1 MIDVEN
7 EIFSAVAEV
16 VRAVYPNIYMTGE
29 YVKSPSSFPCVSLVE
44 ISNAV
49 YRNSSTTTVEEN
61 HAAVT
66 YEVNVYSNKSKGKKA
81 ECREIMNVIDTKLAE
96 IGFTRMMLE
105 PVPNMEDAT
114 IYRMLGRYRAVV
126 GADHTIYRR

>member
-7 EIFSAVAEV
+7 EIFSEISTV
-16 VRAVYPNIYMTGE
+16 VRAAYPDIFMTGE

-49 YRNSSTTTVEEN
+49 YRNSSTTSVEEN

-81 ECREIMNVIDTKLAE
+81 QCREIMNVIDTRLAE

-126 GADHTIYRR
+126 GEDHTIYRR

>member
-7 EIFSAVAEV
+7 EIFSEILTV
-16 VRAVYPNIYMTGE
+16 VRAAYPDIFMTGE

-49 YRNSSTTTVEEN
+49 YRNSSTTSVEEN

-81 ECREIMNVIDTKLAE
+81 QCREIMNVIDTRLAE

-126 GADHTIYRR
+126 GEDHTIYRR

>member
-7 EIFSAVAEV
+7 EIFSEISTV
-16 VRAVYPNIYMTGE
+16 VRAAYPDIFMTGE

-49 YRNSSTTTVEEN
+49 YRNSSTTSVEEN

-81 ECREIMNVIDTKLAE
+81 LCREIMNVIDTRLAE

-126 GADHTIYRR
+126 GEDHTIYRR